1 MFAVST
7 YIPQGSKLVTKGVR
21 HTGKGACVSQQGG
34 ERRRCITPGQD
45 RQMGDTEK
53 MLTDSLK
60 EWMREGK
67 SEHGRD
73 GVRKTDRQERKLRKL
88 WEIMLEVVV
97 DARNFSSLKAL
108 DRRIAVHDMAQWI
121 RVLVVHPRTRA

>member
-1 MFAVST
+1 MT
-7 YIPQGSKLVTKGVR
+7 EGVG
-21 HTGKGACVSQQGG
+21 HTGKGACISQQGR
-34 ERRRCITPGQD
+34 ESRRCIAPGQD

-97 DARNFSSLKAL
+97 DARNFSSLKGL

-121 RVLVVHPRTRA
+121 RVLAVHLRTRA